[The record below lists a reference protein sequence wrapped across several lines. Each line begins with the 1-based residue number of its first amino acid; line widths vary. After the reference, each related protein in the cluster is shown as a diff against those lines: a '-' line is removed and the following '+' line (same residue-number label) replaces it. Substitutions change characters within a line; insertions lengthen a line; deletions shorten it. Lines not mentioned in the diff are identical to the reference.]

1 FQTKKHGS
9 YELDLTNIRQAVCVS
24 VTLDWF
30 PTLTLCWRQLLKG
43 RLMKEPGCPAINLSL
58 ADLLVV
64 LEVLNR
70 PAILLHYL
78 WRRIEWEEEVEYIAD
93 EKDLLVYY
101 LGQGL
106 VIPEEVRG
114 GAAIHLYGN
123 SNDLH
128 RHYLAAS
135 IEPDTTTPPP
145 RRILTDWWASIIR
158 R

>member
-1 FQTKKHGS
+1 M
-9 YELDLTNIRQAVCVS
+9 S

-30 PTLTLCWRQLLKG
+30 PAPTLCWRQLLKG
-43 RLMKEPGCPAINLSL
+43 KLMKEPGRPAINLSL

-64 LEVLNR
+64 LEVLDR

-78 WRRIEWEEEVEYIAD
+78 WRRIEWEEGVDYLAD
-93 EKDLLVYY
+93 EEDLLVYY

-114 GAAIHLYGN
+114 GAPMHLYGN
-123 SNDLH
+123 SNELH
-128 RHYLAAS
+128 RHYLAAW

-145 RRILTDWWASIIR
+145 RRILTNWWSSIIR
-158 R
+158 RVETRPSLDKWDIACVL